1 MVVPNNPVAVF
12 VVAVPNGF
20 VAAVLP
26 KLKAILEWFSL
37 CMCIWKMQVDHFF
50 ICINIYGR
58 FWNSNRI
65 FQQKGLK
72 FHEKYFSISLP
83 QWCASPAPS
92 PLGFASSQVQ
102 VRSLEKLTKSS
113 QAFAFRRS
121 FVKYGTNLL
130 FDLFMTNTDYQHFT
144 RYPNIFQ
151 WKRIYFMYIEADDNC
166 QIRWV
171 FKFFEVSLSWPEDL
185 PLWDLRHAFP
195 RGPSAY
201 PPQRWTNIL
210 RIHKN

>member
-1 MVVPNNPVAVF
+1 MLFMPRPWHCF
-12 VVAVPNGF
+12 
-20 VAAVLP
+20 
-26 KLKAILEWFSL
+26 
-37 CMCIWKMQVDHFF
+37 C
-50 ICINIYGR
+50 
-58 FWNSNRI
+58 
-65 FQQKGLK
+65 
-72 FHEKYFSISLP
+72 ISLP
-83 QWCASPAPS
+83 QWCASPAILQCKLRPS

-185 PLWDLRHAFP
+185 PLRDLRHAFP
-195 RGPSAY
+195 RAPLPTLPSAGGIFWEFQGGAGY
-201 PPQRWTNIL
+201 LGSPEQGKRAKMFFAKGLFRVQNRVTKTRCEGVFRCRGTL
-210 RIHKN
+210 